1 MSTSKKTLEALC
13 ELINTATGSPLT
25 PYTRTESGLTANIG
39 NFHLSG
45 AYGGVCVHRMHNDGG
60 GITEPIWS
68 GHISKAKAETKMRAY
83 LAGLEMPKKET
94 ANTRLIAAAPD
105 LLQVTKDFLLLAALH
120 DWEGAAIDFAK
131 ATLSKA
137 EGVK

>member
-1 MSTSKKTLEALC
+1 MLA
-13 ELINTATGSPLT
+13 
-25 PYTRTESGLTANIG
+25 
-39 NFHLSG
+39 
-45 AYGGVCVHRMHNDGG
+45 
-60 GITEPIWS
+60 
-68 GHISKAKAETKMRAY
+68 
-83 LAGLEMPKKET
+83 AGLWAEKGARLPLKHTKNKMNTQKHTDGPWHITKEEKFLT
-94 ANTRLIAAAPD
+94 MGTFITVRDSQEGVIAGTHVDDEANACLIAAAPD